1 MPFLSSPSSN
11 NPTTLQRSSFLEAIQ
26 KHEPYS
32 LAVVE
37 NASGASFSYNIL
49 INSIAHA
56 KEELLAQAGRTDISG
71 ERIAFMVEAGYEYV
85 GIVIARHLDCLDG
98 RKTHNVRTDQVTV
111 TLLAILASNAIALP
125 LAPAFPA
132 PELRYILENSEAL
145 VLISSSKYA
154 TKTKEVISKD
164 LANPPLFYQLDGTG
178 HAVAETKQVELGEI
192 SDSQQGGMMLF
203 TSGTTARPKGVVLS
217 QANLTAQASS
227 LLEAWRYSPTD
238 RLLHVLPL
246 HHIHGTVNALLTP
259 LLAGSSVEFMY
270 PFTVDSVWKRLS
282 APFLK
287 TSNDKTQL
295 PISFF
300 TAVPTIWARLLK
312 SHASLSPEM
321 QKAGKEA
328 ISPQNLRLN
337 FSGSAA
343 LPKPI
348 RDGWIQLSDGNI
360 LLERYGMTEVG
371 MALSCGLADVD
382 RVDGS
387 VGWPLPSVEARLM
400 ETDDETGAQTVV
412 QPGEEIDVATGKE
425 RIGEIQLRGP
435 TIFTGYWRNPEAT
448 AKEFTTDGWFKTGD
462 IAIRRSVPGSGKGES
477 GSWARG
483 PAYFI
488 QGRRSADIIKTGGE
502 KVSALEVEREI
513 LSLDQIDE
521 CAVVGLPSE
530 SWGQKVAAVVTLS
543 QKAEDGMT
551 LQQLRSALKPKITAY
566 KIPQDLQIV
575 ETLPRN
581 AMGKINKKEL
591 INSVFGTA
599 EKIRRR
605 SIDLGARR

>member
-1 MPFLSSPSSN
+1 MPFLSSPSADLMS
-11 NPTTLQRSSFLEAIQ
+11 TLQRSSFLEAIQ
-26 KHEPYS
+26 KHDPSS
-32 LAVVE
+32 LAILE
-37 NASGASFSYNIL
+37 NDSGTSFSYGTL
-49 INSIAHA
+49 LNSVAHA
-56 KEELLAQAGRTDISG
+56 KYDLLRKADRTDISG
-71 ERIAFMVEAGYEYV
+71 ERIAFMVESGYEYV
-85 GIVIARHLDCLDG
+85 
-98 RKTHNVRTDQVTV
+98 V

-132 PELRYILENSEAL
+132 PELRYILDNSQAL
-145 VLISSSKYA
+145 VLISSAKNASKA
-154 TKTKEVISKD
+154 EDVISKD
-164 LANPPLFYQLDGTG
+164 LASTPIFYQLDGTG
-178 HAVAETKQVELGEI
+178 YSSAEKKQIELGEL
-192 SDSQQGGMMLF
+192 SGSQQGGMMLF
-203 TSGTTARPKGVVLS
+203 TSGTTARPKGVVLT

-227 LLEAWRYSPTD
+227 LLEAWRYSPSD

-259 LLAGSSVEFMY
+259 LLAGSSVEFMF
-270 PFTVDSVWKRLS
+270 PFNVDKVWTRLA
-282 APFLK
+282 APFQQ
-287 TSNDKTQL
+287 TDKTQA

-312 SHASLSPEM
+312 HYESLSPEM
-321 QKAGKEA
+321 QTAGKEA
-328 ISPQNLRLN
+328 IAPRNLRLN

-348 RDGWIQLSDGNI
+348 RDGWINLSDGNI

-400 ETDDETGAQTVV
+400 ETDDETGVQTVV
-412 QPGEEIDVATGKE
+412 KPGEEIDSAGKE

-435 TIFTGYWRNPEAT
+435 TIFRGYWRNPEAT
-448 AKEFTTDGWFKTGD
+448 AKEFTDDGWFKTGD
-462 IAIRRSVPGSGKGES
+462 IAIRRTVRGSGKGES
-477 GSWARG
+477 GTWAQG

-513 LSLDQIDE
+513 LALPEIDE

-530 SWGQKVAAVVTLS
+530 SWGQKVAAVVVLNG
-543 QKAEDGMT
+543 QEMT
-551 LQQLRSALKPKITAY
+551 LPQLRAALKPRITAY
-566 KIPQDLQIV
+566 KIPQDLMIV
-575 ETLPRN
+575 ESLPRN

-591 INSVFGTA
+591 IGSVFGTS

>member
-1 MPFLSSPSSN
+1 MPFLSSPDSA
-11 NPTTLQRSSFLEAIQ
+11 TMLQRSSFIEAIQ
-26 KHEPYS
+26 KHEPAS
-32 LAVVE
+32 LAVLE
-37 NASGASFSYNIL
+37 NDSGASFSYGTL
-49 INSIAHA
+49 LKSIAHA
-56 KEELLAQAGRTDISG
+56 KDQLLSKAGRTDVSG
-71 ERIAFMVEAGYEYV
+71 ERIAFMVESGYEYV
-85 GIVIARHLDCLDG
+85 VA
-98 RKTHNVRTDQVTV
+98 
-111 TLLAILASNAIALP
+111 LLAILASNAIALP

-132 PELRYILENSEAL
+132 PELRYILENSQAL

-154 TKTKEVISKD
+154 PKAEEVISQD
-164 LANPPLFYQLDGTG
+164 LAIPPLFYQLDGTG
-178 HAVAETKQVELGEI
+178 HATAEEKEIELGEL

-203 TSGTTARPKGVVLS
+203 TSGTTARPKGVVLT

-227 LLEAWRYSPTD
+227 LLEAWRYSPND

-259 LLAGSSVEFMY
+259 LLAGSSVEFMF
-270 PFTVDSVWKRLS
+270 PFVVDKVWKRLT
-282 APFLK
+282 APFQTAAGEK
-287 TSNDKTQL
+287 AQV

-300 TAVPTIWARLLK
+300 TAVPTIWARMLK
-312 SHASLSPEM
+312 SYDSLSPEM

-328 ISPQNLRLN
+328 ISPRNLRLN

-400 ETDDETGAQTVV
+400 ETDDETGVQTVV
-412 QPGEEIDVATGKE
+412 QPGDEIDSATGKE

-448 AKEFTTDGWFKTGD
+448 AKEFTQDGWFKTGD
-462 IAIRRSVPGSGKGES
+462 IAIRRTVPGSGKGES
-477 GSWARG
+477 GFWAQG

-530 SWGQKVAAVVTLS
+530 SWGQKVVAVVVLS
-543 QKAEDGMT
+543 QKGEEKMT
-551 LQQLRSALKPKITAY
+551 LPQLRAALKPRITAY
-566 KIPQDLQIV
+566 KIPQDLEIV

-591 INSVFGTA
+591 INSVFGPV